1 MQGKKKEIIQS
12 IFKVFDDPESRGCV
26 LCDVF
31 HSFVCFVVN
40 VQSSCQRVSR
50 HFFHIVFLIFSI
62 LSPFFL
68 LSFTTKQNQ
77 ILIIFFHYQ
86 GHNFFIVFLSIPKL
100 VYVIFLL
107 CLFFSPF
114 LCPGFSD
121 PQLSTECSSYFPI
134 SQIAPG
140 KQPLSPPRK
149 CTSPSPRG
157 FFLFADVL
165 SCSTVDASC
174 TSSCGYW
181 SISHI
186 STMYP

>member
-1 MQGKKKEIIQS
+1 MSGQSYMFSLVAWEVIRIFCFLQIGILTHQAWNQIKKKANAGEKKEIIQS
-12 IFKVFDDPESRGCV
+12 IFKVFDDPESRGYV

-68 LSFTTKQNQ
+68 LSFTTKENQ

-107 CLFFSPF
+107 CVFFSPF

-121 PQLSTECSSYFPI
+121 P
-134 SQIAPG
+134 
-140 KQPLSPPRK
+140 
-149 CTSPSPRG
+149 
-157 FFLFADVL
+157 
-165 SCSTVDASC
+165 
-174 TSSCGYW
+174 
-181 SISHI
+181 
-186 STMYP
+186 